1 MGGQGTLGGPGGQ
14 VATRADEHAA
24 GAGAPAGADAS
35 APSASERTRLATR
48 ALRDGAILAG
58 LLFAGYLFVV
68 IAPSARTVGFD
79 ALSYWIYSIDDPYR
93 ITHGTM
99 GSFVYSPVAARL
111 FAADSLLPFWQFL
124 WIWLAI
130 LVGTALWLGGRRRW
144 LWVLAF
150 PPVALELYHGN
161 VHLLIAA
168 AIALGFRYPA
178 AWSFVLL
185 TKVTPGVGLLW
196 FAVRREWRRLAIAL
210 GVTGA
215 LVAVSLVIDGPLWQQ
230 WIDKELLVSLKQPP
244 NQPQI
249 DIPLLLR
256 LPVAAAVVTWGALT
270 NRKWTVPLSAAL
282 AMPVLWISAFS
293 VLAAVFAVDRPE
305 LAERPAERPIERPIE
320 RLTERS
326 TESTTKERR
335 RAGSVADRTA
345 AEPMAAGSPDVAE
358 AMAAGGPA

>member
-58 LLFAGYLFVV
+58 LLFAGYLFLV

-124 WIWLAI
+124 WIWLAL

-256 LPVAAAVVTWGALT
+256 LPVAAAVVAWGALT

-305 LAERPAERPIERPIE
+305 LAERPIERP
-320 RLTERS
+320 TERS
-326 TESTTKERR
+326 TERTEATKERR
-335 RAGSVADRTA
+335 LAGSVADRTA